1 MKRSLIYVLLTL
13 CSFSTYGQSGQS
25 GREQGKRWTFAFY
38 GDDSSEDFKWS
49 IAGNS
54 NGQNPNVLS
63 EVIWTK
69 RKGTGVGLD
78 VDLNIWS
85 HIFFKGSYHKAFIRS
100 GTATDHDYAADN
112 RTQPTYS
119 AFLKSDEGHNTR
131 YLAALAYEVRLHEM
145 LTVIPYAGYSSSRQS
160 LSLKNFEEEKG
171 GRKLNSSYQADWR
184 GAVVG
189 VDLRVAR
196 LRRINVDAGFNYQQ
210 LDYTGLAD
218 WNLIDA
224 FSHPLSFKHT
234 AKGFESQVLLRLG
247 FRINSMFSAYLRGEY
262 RYAETG
268 RGIDQLFLA
277 DGQERESRFNGAVRK
292 GKGIGAGIIFSIR

>member
-1 MKRSLIYVLLTL
+1 MKRYLIYALLMF
-13 CSFSTYGQSGQS
+13 CSCSVCGQT
-25 GREQGKRWTFAFY
+25 EQERQNRWTFAFY
-38 GDDSSEDFKWS
+38 GDDSSENFQWS

-69 RKGTGVGLD
+69 LKGTGVGLD

-100 GTATDHDYAADN
+100 GTATDHDYAADD

-119 AFLKSDEGHNTR
+119 AFLKSDEGHTFR
-131 YLAALAYEVRLHEM
+131 YSAALAYGLRLHEM
-145 LTVIPYAGYSSSRQS
+145 LTVMPYAGYAYNRQS

-171 GRKLNSSYQADWR
+171 DKKLNSRYQANWS

-189 VDLRVAR
+189 LDLEVAR
-196 LRRINVDAGFNYQQ
+196 LQRVHLNAGLSYQQ
-210 LDYTGLAD
+210 FHYTGLAD

-224 FSHPLSFKHT
+224 FNHPLSFKHN
-234 AKGFESQVLLRLG
+234 AKGFESQVLLRLN
-247 FRINSMFSAYLRGEY
+247 FKINSMCTAYLRGEY

-268 RGIDQLFLA
+268 KGIDQLFLA
-277 DGQERESRFNGAVRK
+277 DGQERESRFNGAIRRVK
-292 GKGIGAGIIFSIR
+292 GVGAGVIFSIR